1 MKSVNKFNSIKEQVI
16 EKLLALCAYLTII
29 TTLSIVFVLL
39 FETIDFFKI
48 VSFSEFFLGTKWEP
62 LIAKEFGVL
71 PLLAGTLLI
80 VLGSAL
86 ISIPLGLL
94 TAIYLSQFAS
104 SRARNIIKPILEVLA
119 GIPTV
124 VYGYFA
130 ITFITPLLQNIF
142 PSTEIFNAASGC
154 IVVGVMVLPMVAS
167 LCDDAMQSIPK
178 NLKQGGYA
186 LGATPYEVIRGV
198 IIPASFSG
206 IVASFILALSRA
218 FGETM
223 AVTLAAGSTPN
234 MTLNPLESIQTMTAY
249 IVQVSLG
256 DTPAGGIEYMTI
268 FAVAS
273 VLFII
278 TFIMNVISNYV
289 MNKYREVY
297 E

>member
-29 TTLSIVFVLL
+29 TTLSIVVVLL

-94 TAIYLSQFAS
+94 TAVYLSQFAS

-198 IIPASFSG
+198 II
-206 IVASFILALSRA
+206 LS
-218 FGETM
+218 
-223 AVTLAAGSTPN
+223 L
-234 MTLNPLESIQTMTAY
+234 IH
-249 IVQVSLG
+249 I
-256 DTPAGGIEYMTI
+256 
-268 FAVAS
+268 
-273 VLFII
+273 
-278 TFIMNVISNYV
+278 
-289 MNKYREVY
+289 
-297 E
+297 